1 MALTYHNNNSISNI
15 TSFPLVP
22 SGSPVLLS
30 TATASSSASLSFN
43 STYINSDYLIYK
55 FEFINMHPAN
65 DNVNFTFNMS
75 TDNGSSYSVTKTTT
89 AFTAYHAQTGAF
101 YGNNYEAGFDLAQST
116 AFQPTAWA
124 VGNDND
130 QSVSGSMS
138 LFNPSSSVFVK
149 HFLCTMSNDT
159 EGVSYYE
166 NFTAGYGNTTSA
178 VNAIQFKMS
187 SGNIDAGIIKMY
199 GIKA

>member
-1 MALTYHNNNSISNI
+1 M
-15 TSFPLVP
+15 
-22 SGSPVLLS
+22 
-30 TATASSSASLSFN
+30 
-43 STYINSDYLIYK
+43 YK
-55 FEFINMHPAN
+55 FEFINIHPAN

-75 TDNGSSYSVTKTTT
+75 TDNGSNYTVTKTTT
-89 AFTAYHAQTGAF
+89 AFTAYHAQTDAF
-101 YGNNYEAGFDLAQST
+101 AGLTYDAGFDLAQST

-187 SGNIDAGIIKMY
+187 SGNIDAGQIKLY
-199 GIKA
+199 GLGAN